1 MFRALW
7 TSASGMTAQQTNLDV
22 ISHNMTNVNT
32 VGFKKMRATFQDLVY
47 QTIREPGAPTSP
59 TTRNPSGFQI
69 GLGAYVSDTYGIFTQ
84 GNTFQTGNQLDIA
97 IQGDGFFKVVL
108 PDGTIAYTRN
118 GQFRLD
124 AEGRIVNSDGYPLDP
139 EIAIP
144 VDAISVGIG
153 ADGTVSVLRQGA
165 NAVEEVGRIELAKF
179 VNPAGLRRIGN
190 NLFIQTDASG
200 EPVIDNPGNQ
210 GLGTLLQGYLE
221 SSNVN
226 IVEEMVNLII
236 AQRAFEFNTKGIT
249 AADDMLGQTANLRR

>member
-7 TSASGMTAQQTNLDV
+7 TSASGMTSQQTNLDV
-22 ISHNMTNVNT
+22 ISHNMANVNT

-144 VDAISVGIG
+144 ADAVSVGIG

-200 EPVIDNPGNQ
+200 EPIIDNPGNQ

>member
-249 AADDMLGQTANLRR
+249 AADEMLGQTANLRR

>member
-22 ISHNMTNVNT
+22 ISHNMANVNT

-84 GNTFQTGNQLDIA
+84 GNIFQTGNQLDIA

-108 PDGTIAYTRN
+108 PDGTIAYTRT

-165 NAVEEVGRIELAKF
+165 TAVEEVGRIELAKF

-226 IVEEMVNLII
+226 IVEEMVSLII
-236 AQRAFEFNTKGIT
+236 AQRAFEFNTKGII
-249 AADDMLGQTANLRR
+249 AADEMLGQAANLRR

>member
-7 TSASGMTAQQTNLDV
+7 TSASGMVAQQTNLDV
-22 ISHNMTNVNT
+22 ISHNMANVNT
-32 VGFKKMRATFQDLVY
+32 IGYKKLRPTFQDLIY

-59 TTRNPSGFQI
+59 TTRAPSGFQV
-69 GLGAYVSDTYGIFTQ
+69 GLGTYISDTYGIFTQ
-84 GNTFQTGNQLDIA
+84 GNIIQTGNTLDLA

-124 AEGRIVNSDGYPLDP
+124 RDGRIVNSDGYPLDP
-139 EIAIP
+139 EITIP
-144 VDAISVGIG
+144 PDAITIGI
-153 ADGTVSVLRQGA
+153 APDGTVTVLRQGA
-165 NAVEEVGRIELAKF
+165 TAVEEVGRIELAKF

-190 NLFIQTDASG
+190 NLYIQTDASG
-200 EPVIDNPGNQ
+200 DPIIDFPGNQ
-210 GLGTLLQGYLE
+210 GIGTLLQGYLE

-236 AQRAFEFNTKGIT
+236 AQRAYEFNTKGIT
-249 AADDMLGQTANLRR
+249 AADEMLGQAANLRR

>member
-22 ISHNMTNVNT
+22 ISNNMSNVNT

-47 QTIREPGAPTSP
+47 QTVREPGAPTSP
-59 TTRNPSGFQI
+59 ITRSPSGFQI
-69 GLGAYVSDTYGIFTQ
+69 GLGTYIADTYGIFTQ
-84 GNTFQTGNQLDIA
+84 GNITQTGNTLDLA
-97 IQGDGFFKVVL
+97 IQGDGFFKVIM

-124 AEGRIVNSDGYPLDP
+124 RDGRFVNSDGYPLDP
-139 EIAIP
+139 EISVP
-144 VDAISVGIG
+144 PDAVSIGIG
-153 ADGTVSVLRQGA
+153 ADGTVTVLRQGA
-165 NAVEEVGRIELAKF
+165 TSVEEVGRIELAKF

-190 NLFIQTDASG
+190 NLYLQTDASG
-200 EPVIDNPGNQ
+200 DPLIDNPGNQ
-210 GLGTLLQGYLE
+210 GIGTLLQGYLE

-236 AQRAFEFNTKGIT
+236 AQRAYEFNTKGIT
-249 AADDMLGQTANLRR
+249 AADEMLSQAANLRR

>member
-1 MFRALW
+1 
-7 TSASGMTAQQTNLDV
+7 
-22 ISHNMTNVNT
+22 
-32 VGFKKMRATFQDLVY
+32 MRDFLEQPH
-47 QTIREPGAPTSP
+47 QTIREPEAPTSP
-59 TTRNPSGFQI
+59 TTRNPSGFQV
-69 GLGAYVSDTYGIFTQ
+69 GLGVYVSDTYGIFTQ
-84 GNTFQTGNQLDIA
+84 GNIFQAGNQLDIA

-118 GQFRLD
+118 GQFRLG
-124 AEGRIVNSDGYPLDP
+124 AEGRIVNPDGYPLDP
-139 EIAIP
+139 EITIP
-144 VDAISVGIG
+144 ADAISVSIS

-165 NAVEEVGRIELAKF
+165 TTVEEVGRIELAKF

-221 SSNVN
+221 ASNVN

-236 AQRAFEFNTKGIT
+236 AQRAFEFNTKGII
-249 AADDMLGQTANLRR
+249 AADEMFGQADNLRK

>member
-7 TSASGMTAQQTNLDV
+7 TSASGMTSQQTNLDV
-22 ISHNMTNVNT
+22 ISHNMANVNT
-32 VGFKKMRATFQDLVY
+32 VGFKKMRPTFQDLVY

-144 VDAISVGIG
+144 ADAVSVGIG

>member
-22 ISHNMTNVNT
+22 ISNNMANVNT

-47 QTIREPGAPTSP
+47 QTIRDPGAPTSP
-59 TTRNPSGFQI
+59 ATRNPSGFQV
-69 GLGAYVSDTYGIFTQ
+69 GLGTYVSDTYGIFTQ
-84 GNTFQTGNQLDIA
+84 GNILQTGNNLDVA
-97 IQGDGFFKVVL
+97 IQGDGFFKVVM

-124 AEGRIVNSDGYPLDP
+124 ADGRIVNPDGYPLDP
-139 EIAIP
+139 EITIP
-144 VDAISVGIG
+144 PDTISIGIG
-153 ADGTVSVLRQGA
+153 PDGTVTVLRQGA
-165 NAVEEVGRIELAKF
+165 TAVEEVGRFELAKF

-200 EPVIDNPGNQ
+200 EPIVDNPGNQ
-210 GLGTLLQGYLE
+210 GIGTLLQGYLE

-249 AADDMLGQTANLRR
+249 AADEMLGQAANLRR

>member
-1 MFRALW
+1 
-7 TSASGMTAQQTNLDV
+7 MTAQQTNLDV
-22 ISHNMTNVNT
+22 VSNNMTNVNT

-249 AADDMLGQTANLRR
+249 AADEMLGQTANLRR

>member
-22 ISHNMTNVNT
+22 ISHNMANVNT

-144 VDAISVGIG
+144 ADAVSVGIG

-249 AADDMLGQTANLRR
+249 AADEMLGQTANLRR

>member
-22 ISHNMTNVNT
+22 VSNNMTNVNT

-249 AADDMLGQTANLRR
+249 AADEMLGQTANLRR

>member
-7 TSASGMTAQQTNLDV
+7 TSASGMSAQQTNLDV
-22 ISHNMTNVNT
+22 ISHNMANVNT
-32 VGFKKMRATFQDLVY
+32 VGFKKMRPTFQDLLY
-47 QTIREPGAPTSP
+47 QTVRDPGAPTSP
-59 TTRNPSGFQI
+59 TTRAPSGFQI
-69 GLGAYVSDTYGIFTQ
+69 GLGVYISDTYGIFTQ
-84 GNTFQTGNQLDIA
+84 GNLFQTGNQLDLA

-124 AEGRIVNSDGYPLDP
+124 ADGRIVNPDGYPLDP
-139 EIAIP
+139 EITVPA
-144 VDAISVGIG
+144 DAISVSIG
-153 ADGTVSVLRQGA
+153 PDGTVSVLRQGA
-165 NAVEEVGRIELAKF
+165 TTVEEIGRIELAKF

-200 EPVIDNPGNQ
+200 EPIVDNPGNQ

-236 AQRAFEFNTKGIT
+236 AQRAFEFNSKGIM
-249 AADDMLGQTANLRR
+249 AADDMLGQVANLRK

>member
-1 MFRALW
+1 
-7 TSASGMTAQQTNLDV
+7 MTAQQTNLDV
-22 ISHNMTNVNT
+22 VSHNMTNVNT

-249 AADDMLGQTANLRR
+249 AADEMLGQTANLRR

>member
-22 ISHNMTNVNT
+22 ISHNMANVNT
-32 VGFKKMRATFQDLVY
+32 VGFKKMRATFQDLIY

-84 GNTFQTGNQLDIA
+84 GNIFQTGNQLDIA
-97 IQGDGFFKVVL
+97 IQGDGFFKLVL

-124 AEGRIVNSDGYPLDP
+124 AEGRIVNPDGYPLDP
-139 EIAIP
+139 EVAIP
-144 VDAISVGIG
+144 ADAVSMGIS

-165 NAVEEVGRIELAKF
+165 TAVEEVGKIELAKRGI
-179 VNPAGLRRIGN
+179 VSNLYGWRVWKAGAMKLYMITRTNAGQREQACPWIQG
-190 NLFIQTDASG
+190 NLFVFVQTS
-200 EPVIDNPGNQ
+200 
-210 GLGTLLQGYLE
+210 
-221 SSNVN
+221 
-226 IVEEMVNLII
+226 
-236 AQRAFEFNTKGIT
+236 
-249 AADDMLGQTANLRR
+249 

>member
-124 AEGRIVNSDGYPLDP
+124 AEGRIVNPDGYPLDP

-144 VDAISVGIG
+144 VDAISVNIS
-153 ADGTVSVLRQGA
+153 ADGTVSVLRQGT

-249 AADDMLGQTANLRR
+249 AADEMLGQTANLRR

>member
-1 MFRALW
+1 
-7 TSASGMTAQQTNLDV
+7 MTAQQTNLDV
-22 ISHNMTNVNT
+22 VSHNMTNVNT

-165 NAVEEVGRIELAKF
+165 NAVEDVGRIELAKF

-249 AADDMLGQTANLRR
+249 AADEMLGQTANLRR

>member
-22 ISHNMTNVNT
+22 ISHNMANVNT

-59 TTRNPSGFQI
+59 TTRNPSGFQV
-69 GLGAYVSDTYGIFTQ
+69 GLGVYVSDTYGIFTQ
-84 GNTFQTGNQLDIA
+84 GNIFQTGNQLDIA
-97 IQGDGFFKVVL
+97 IQGDGYFKVVL

-124 AEGRIVNSDGYPLDP
+124 AEGRIVNPDGYPLDP
-139 EIAIP
+139 EITIP
-144 VDAISVGIG
+144 ADAISVSIS

-165 NAVEEVGRIELAKF
+165 TTVEEVGRIELAKF

-200 EPVIDNPGNQ
+200 EPIIDNPGNQ

-221 SSNVN
+221 ASNVN

-236 AQRAFEFNTKGIT
+236 AQRAFEFNTKGII
-249 AADDMLGQTANLRR
+249 AADEMLGQAANLRR

>member
-1 MFRALW
+1 
-7 TSASGMTAQQTNLDV
+7 
-22 ISHNMTNVNT
+22 
-32 VGFKKMRATFQDLVY
+32 
-47 QTIREPGAPTSP
+47 
-59 TTRNPSGFQI
+59 
-69 GLGAYVSDTYGIFTQ
+69 LGAYVSDNYGIFTQ
-84 GNTFQTGNQLDIA
+84 GNIFQTGNQLDIA

-108 PDGTIAYTRN
+108 PDGTIAYTHN

-124 AEGRIVNSDGYPLDP
+124 AEGRIVNPDGYPLDP

-144 VDAISVGIG
+144 ADAISVGIS
-153 ADGTVSVLRQGA
+153 ADGTVSVLRHGA
-165 NAVEEVGRIELAKF
+165 TAVEEVGRIELAKF
-179 VNPAGLRRIGN
+179 VNPAGLKRIGN

-249 AADDMLGQTANLRR
+249 AADEMLGQTTNLRR

>member
-22 ISHNMTNVNT
+22 ISHNMANVNT

-59 TTRNPSGFQI
+59 TTRNPSGYQI

-249 AADDMLGQTANLRR
+249 AADEMLGQTANLRR